1 MSTIRYKASIVFI
14 ALSYFYIVLNG
25 SFASAF
31 SSRRNGRL
39 NSPYHVF
46 PHRTFK
52 IPARQNSNNDPAK
65 FSSYNTRGDIVLQ
78 HLSFCNSQYSLG
90 IPRDHWRLWPSKT
103 SENLPSCRKLV
114 NDEFVSS
121 MSFQNEKKFDAHKN
135 ISAPPVLLLGNFSEE
150 SFKSLVGSLQDLFSI
165 QVNQRSHNSYENYDG
180 NANDYYYY
188 CYTPCNSCAATRKN
202 FKRSSASCLLF
213 TNPLITKTQPL
224 SRSRTAISAVS
235 DSRSS
240 FVSEEPM
247 LCKHLKLGQLFSK
260 SDEYVFRITK
270 NIRFYEWTNKEV
282 ETMYNDFIESFEE
295 EKYELNQM
303 IVMKDRD
310 CMEVADG
317 QQRLISLCLL
327 LAAMRDEAPDS
338 VQGKLFAEEV
348 KSRLIY
354 TAYNKPPL
362 PRVRLRRKDDVYFQ
376 MLLSGTHDT
385 DSINHPMLNG
395 KSKQSPTAEQ
405 LMMENYKTFRSLIA
419 SSASQNGGKNAK
431 QKFIDQLFQFVT
443 EQVYVYLTIPESHVV
458 ARKLIMGARKGK
470 DFEPIDELKGLVIF
484 NGIQD
489 ELTQDIY
496 LEKWL
501 DFIDRSGRREVA
513 GNACL
518 LLAQSY
524 LGKRVKQNQ
533 EYEILEEF
541 FREGRRAGYSGES
554 IYDDVIVP
562 GILSLEKLRGDASLD
577 SSLPKED
584 IQRIT
589 FIRDAAKSRVAAKE
603 VEIAAV
609 HALLEGR
616 RHKGS
621 FQSECL
627 EVIERLALLF
637 LTTDVTLANRYQR
650 VFDMVTSIKSG
661 MVPKDLDASEVAL
674 IRRSLDETLWGASGM
689 KSKIVVPII
698 MRLNRD
704 MMLANGD
711 ILVSGETKSTLEHIL
726 PQKPLNRSR
735 WISDWS
741 NHDREKWLNRLG
753 NLCLLHKRGNSSA
766 KNHDFIE
773 KKAFYRQSSLPLTTQ
788 IAQNEKW
795 TVDEAIRQHK
805 YLLSLADHA
814 FGLRQR

>member
-1 MSTIRYKASIVFI
+1 MMYVLFMNTIKTKATVRLIAIISYLCISNSTFFVFSFSLSNDRLGRPCDKLVPFRTAKSIDIIDQNDIHNRGDV
-14 ALSYFYIVLNG
+14 VLNILPNCYYRN
-25 SFASAF
+25 SFTRHAGD
-31 SSRRNGRL
+31 NGRL
-39 NSPYHVF
+39 WLSK
-46 PHRTFK
+46 T
-52 IPARQNSNNDPAK
+52 RQNVVPTGREVMKLLPVEKDESCIQANDFTHRYEYGYSNA
-65 FSSYNTRGDIVLQ
+65 L
-78 HLSFCNSQYSLG
+78 
-90 IPRDHWRLWPSKT
+90 
-103 SENLPSCRKLV
+103 EN
-114 NDEFVSS
+114 
-121 MSFQNEKKFDAHKN
+121 H
-135 ISAPPVLLLGNFSEE
+135 
-150 SFKSLVGSLQDLFSI
+150 
-165 QVNQRSHNSYENYDG
+165 HNCHIYENYDG
-180 NANDYYYY
+180 IVADDKYYYTY
-188 CYTPCNSCAATRKN
+188 KSSAAAAAKKTSAR
-202 FKRSSASCLLF
+202 RSSTACLFF
-213 TNPLITKTQPL
+213 TSPFVSKVHTQL
-224 SRSRTAISAVS
+224 GRRNMAISAVS
-235 DSRSS
+235 DNRSS

-270 NIRFYEWTNKEV
+270 NIRFYEWTSKEV
-282 ETMYNDFIESFEE
+282 ETMYNDFIESFDE

-303 IVMKDRD
+303 IVMKEKD

-327 LAAMRDEAPDS
+327 LAAMRDEAADDE
-338 VQGKLFAEEV
+338 QGRLFAQEI

-354 TAYNKPPL
+354 TAYSKPPL
-362 PRVRLRRKDDVYFQ
+362 PRVRLRRKDDGYFQ
-376 MLLSGTHDT
+376 MLLSATHDVEL
-385 DSINHPMLNG
+385 NHDPSSSNLKN
-395 KSKQSPTAEQ
+395 KQSPTAEQ
-405 LMMENYKTFRSLIA
+405 LMMENYKTFRFLIA
-419 SSASQNGGKNAK
+419 NSANPNDSMTTK
-431 QKFIDQLFQFVT
+431 QQFIDRLFLFVT

-470 DFEPIDELKGLVIF
+470 DFEPIDELKGLVVF

-513 GNACL
+513 GNACI

-541 FREGRRAGYSGES
+541 FREGRRAGHTGES
-554 IYDDVIVP
+554 FYDDMIVP

-577 SSLPKED
+577 SGFPKED

-589 FIRDAAKSRVAAKE
+589 FIRDAAKARVAAKE

-609 HALLEGR
+609 HALLAGR
-616 RHKGS
+616 RQKKNSFS
-621 FQSECL
+621 FQSKCL

-650 VFDMVTSIKSG
+650 VFDMVASIKNG
-661 MVPKDLDASEVAL
+661 KVPTDLDASEIAL
-674 IRRSLDETLWGASGM
+674 IRQSLDETHWGVSGM

-711 ILVSGETKSTLEHIL
+711 ILLSGETKSTLEHIL
-726 PQKPLNRSR
+726 PQKPVNRSR

-741 NHDREKWLNRLG
+741 DHDREKWLNRLG

-805 YLLSLADHA
+805 YLLSLADHS
-814 FGLRQR
+814 FGLTLN

>member
-1 MSTIRYKASIVFI
+1 MCNSFMNIIKYKSTITFI
-14 ALSYFYIVLNG
+14 AISYICIFQG
-25 SFASAF
+25 TSAF
-31 SSRRNGRL
+31 AFFSKRNDRSNHPGLLPFRNAINGRG
-39 NSPYHVF
+39 SYG
-46 PHRTFK
+46 
-52 IPARQNSNNDPAK
+52 APAK
-65 FSSYNTRGDIVLQ
+65 FVSYG
-78 HLSFCNSQYSLG
+78 F
-90 IPRDHWRLWPSKT
+90 
-103 SENLPSCRKLV
+103 
-114 NDEFVSS
+114 
-121 MSFQNEKKFDAHKN
+121 
-135 ISAPPVLLLGNFSEE
+135 LGNSFSTQEYQR
-150 SFKSLVGSLQDLFSI
+150 KSLTHLAHGYSDGNLLD
-165 QVNQRSHNSYENYDG
+165 NHRHRHNYENYD
-180 NANDYYYY
+180 ANVDDQYIYYTCQY
-188 CYTPCNSCAATRKN
+188 NAATLKKSN
-202 FKRSSASCLLF
+202 RSSVSSLF
-213 TNPLITKTQPL
+213 LSSPLITKTKL
-224 SRSRTAISAVS
+224 STRSTTSISAVS

-260 SDEYVFRITK
+260 SDEFVFRITK

-282 ETMYNDFIESFEE
+282 ETMYNDFIESFHE

-303 IVMKDRD
+303 IVMKDKD

-327 LAAMRDEAPDS
+327 LAAMRDEAPDN
-338 VQGKLFAEEV
+338 VQGRLFAEEV
-348 KSRLIY
+348 RSRLIY

-362 PRVRLRRKDDVYFQ
+362 PRVRLRRKDDLYFQ
-376 MLLSGTHDT
+376 MLLSGTHDIESNN
-385 DSINHPMLNG
+385 DSLLSV

-419 SSASQNGGKNAK
+419 NSVTQDGEMEIK
-431 QKFIDQLFQFVT
+431 QRFIDQLFQFVT

-470 DFEPIDELKGLVIF
+470 DFEPIDELKGLVVF

-489 ELTQDIY
+489 EVTQDIY

-501 DFIDRSGRREVA
+501 DFIDRSGRREIA
-513 GNACL
+513 GNACI

-533 EYEILEEF
+533 EYELLEEF

-554 IYDDVIVP
+554 FYDDLIVP

-577 SSLPKED
+577 PGFPKED

-589 FIRDAAKSRVAAKE
+589 FIRDAAKARVAAKE

-616 RHKGS
+616 RHKNS
-621 FQSECL
+621 FQSKCL

-637 LTTDVTLANRYQR
+637 LTTDITLANRYQR
-650 VFDMVTSIKSG
+650 VFDMVTAIKNG
-661 MVPKDLDASEVAL
+661 MIPTDLDAAEVAL
-674 IRRSLDETLWGASGM
+674 IRQSLDKTLWGSSGM

-704 MMLANGD
+704 IMLANGD

-741 NHDREKWLNRLG
+741 DHDREKWLNRLG

-795 TVDEAIRQHK
+795 TVDETIRQHN
-805 YLLSLADHA
+805 YLLSLADHS
-814 FGLRQR
+814 FGLRQK